1 MLTVIQ
7 KVSRTFTIMIGLFS
21 LVSSVQINAEE
32 ARQQFPIAA
41 DFTLNDADGAA
52 WSLQD
57 MAGKPVVIHFWATWC
72 PYCKKLQPGLER
84 IRIANQGTDLQ
95 MIAISFNEDEGAM
108 PAKVLTDRGIGMKT
122 LIEGDSVAKLYGV
135 KGTPTTIFINRAG
148 EIVWVSQ
155 ISDPDSPKLTQAVE
169 YLLSE

>member
-1 MLTVIQ
+1 MLSVIR
-7 KVSRTFTIMIGLFS
+7 KITRGFIIMLGLFTFVMS
-21 LVSSVQINAEE
+21 ANISAEQ
-32 ARQQFPIAA
+32 APPKFSKAN
-41 DFTLNDADGAA
+41 DFTLNDASGTP
-52 WSLQD
+52 WSLKA

-84 IRIANQGTDLQ
+84 IRIANQDTDLQ
-95 MIAISFNEDEGAM
+95 MIAISFNEDEAAT

-122 LIEGDSVAKLYGV
+122 LIEGDKVAQLYGV
-135 KGTPTTIFINRAG
+135 KGTPTTVFINRAG
-148 EIVWVSQ
+148 DIVWVSQ